1 MQFDHRGRGFTGSN
15 ENNAS
20 THGTTVAPISPES
33 ELAVGPDIYCADV
46 TYLKLSPS
54 KAAAWVDCPRRFFY
68 TYVERRRSDR
78 SWAHF
83 SFGLSVHN
91 ALREWF
97 DLRADQRTASAVSDV
112 MSRVWIDAGF
122 KDPEQSARWRA
133 KAVEMVA
140 AYVHSLDPESQ
151 PFSAER
157 TLAFKAES
165 FIMEGRIDR
174 IDRVYA
180 DGDHYSI
187 VDYKTGKSIPNT
199 DDVRGSQAL
208 AMYALM
214 LQRALG
220 KECFDVSLHH
230 LPSGQVVS
238 WTHTH
243 ESLQRHLGRVSQ
255 IASDIVLAQDTWEGV
270 QVSAEVSA
278 EVSAASAD
286 EQIRDE
292 VFPARPSALC
302 GYCDHWDV
310 CKAGQGFM
318 ERKQPWEGLAEEA
331 D

>member
-20 THGTTVAPISPES
+20 THGTTVAPIPPES
-33 ELAVGPDIYCADV
+33 ELTVGPGIYCAGV

-54 KAAAWVDCPRRFFY
+54 KAAAWVDCPRRFLY
-68 TYVERRRSDR
+68 TYVERRRSGR

-97 DLRADQRTASAVSDV
+97 DLHAEQRTASAVSDV

-122 KDPEQSARWRA
+122 QDPEQSSRWRA
-133 KAVEMVA
+133 KAVEMVS
-140 AYVHSLDPESQ
+140 AYVESLDPDFQ
-151 PFSAER
+151 PFNTER
-157 TLAFKAES
+157 TLAFKTDH

-174 IDRVYA
+174 IDA
-180 DGDHYSI
+180 AGDHYSI
-187 VDYKTGKSIPNT
+187 VDYKTGKSIPDT

-220 KECFDVSLHH
+220 KKCFDVSLHH

-238 WTHTH
+238 WTHTN
-243 ESLQRHLGRVSQ
+243 ESLQRHLDRVSQ
-255 IASDIVLAQDTWEGV
+255 IASDIVLAQDTWE
-270 QVSAEVSA
+270 SAEVD
-278 EVSAASAD
+278 AASAN
-286 EQIRDE
+286 ERIRDE
-292 VFPARPSALC
+292 MFPARPSALC

-310 CKAGQGFM
+310 CEVGQGFM

-331 D
+331 G